1 MYLDLLGTPYLLHG
15 RLPRGLDCSTL
26 AEEFL
31 TRLGMTPPVTSP
43 FRVPNSS
50 GQLGEFEDYLV
61 SQRAQMERLGDD
73 VRRATEPG
81 DLVLTSPRQVRA
93 GRGMW
98 VLAEPGLFL
107 TAQPRHGVVAHP
119 VDTVLRAR
127 PKILGVYRCRP

>member
-1 MYLDLLGTPYLLHG
+1 MYLDPLGVPYLLHG

-26 AEEFL
+26 AEEVL

-61 SQRAQMERLGDD
+61 AQAAQLEPLGKDL
-73 VRRATEPG
+73 RRASEPG
-81 DLVLTSPRQVRA
+81 DMVLTAPRMARA

-98 VLAEPGLFL
+98 VVAEPGLFL
-107 TAQPRHGVVAHP
+107 TAQPRVGVVAHP
-119 VDTVLRAR
+119 LETILRAR
-127 PKILGVYRCRP
+127 PQVLGIYRCRP